1 MALAKIL
8 FKTTR
13 PPFLVLTPICLALG
27 VSLAKFQGYFINYYD
42 VLLVLIAAL
51 MAHISV
57 NTLNEYFDFK
67 SGLDLN
73 TQRTPF
79 SGGSGALPN
88 NPNLH
93 HNVLS
98 IGIAS
103 LVVTLVIGLY
113 FIQRFG
119 LAIAPIGILGLI
131 LVLSYT
137 QWINKHPFLCLIAPG
152 LGFGLLF
159 VLGTHYVFSENYHL
173 IPLLIALIPFF
184 LVNNLLLL
192 NQYPDI
198 QADKKAGRNHFPIAF
213 GIKKS
218 NAVYALFV
226 LSTIISLIYLVV
238 NNLLPNISLLALTPM
253 PLALFSLSGANKH
266 GNKIGHY
273 PHYLAA
279 NVAVTLLVPLVLS
292 ISLIY
297 SANT

>member
-1 MALAKIL
+1 MSKKKALVQTI
-8 FKTTR
+8 R
-13 PPFLVLTPICLALG
+13 IPFLILTPVCILLG
-27 VSLAKFQGYFINYYD
+27 VSLAKFQGYSINYYD
-42 VLLVLIAAL
+42 VLLVLVAAL

-88 NPNLH
+88 NPDLH

-103 LVVTLVIGLY
+103 LVVTLIIGLY
-113 FIQRFG
+113 FINRFG
-119 LAIAPIGILGLI
+119 LAIAPIGVLGLI

-137 QWINKHPFLCLIAPG
+137 QWINKHPLLCLIAPG

-159 VLGTHYVFSENYHL
+159 VLGTHYVFSENYHF

-226 LSTIISLIYLVV
+226 LSTIISLVYLVI
-238 NNLLPNISLLALTPM
+238 NNLLPTISLLALIPM

-266 GNKIGHY
+266 GNKIGLY

>member
-1 MALAKIL
+1 MALAKVL

-103 LVVTLVIGLY
+103 LVITLIIGLY

>member
-1 MALAKIL
+1 MSKKKALVQTI
-8 FKTTR
+8 R
-13 PPFLVLTPICLALG
+13 IPFLILTPVCILLG
-27 VSLAKFQGYFINYYD
+27 VSLAKFQGYVINYYD

-67 SGLDLN
+67 TGLDLN

-93 HNVLS
+93 HNVLA

-103 LVVTLVIGLY
+103 LVITLIIGLY
-113 FIQRFG
+113 FINRFG
-119 LAIAPIGILGLI
+119 LAIAPIGIVGMC

-137 QWINKHPFLCLIAPG
+137 QWINKHPLLCLIAPG
-152 LGFGLLF
+152 LGFGLIF
-159 VLGTHYVFSENYHL
+159 VLGTYYVFSENYHF
-173 IPLLIALIPFF
+173 IPILIALIPFF

-198 QADKKAGRNHFPIAF
+198 QADKQAGRNHFPIAF
-213 GIKKS
+213 GIQKS

-226 LSTIISLIYLVV
+226 LSTIISLIYLVM
-238 NNLLPNISLLALTPM
+238 NHLLPTISIIALIPM
-253 PLALFSLSGANKH
+253 PLALFSLFGANKY